1 MIIYP
6 DVIYSSIEYEHEVA
20 AHADDPFSL
29 AIVDIFWH
37 GTRQYQSFIERDGVA
52 KHQDYLRRGREGV
65 AQWQDKMKACE
76 TGCCKLEARTLEH
89 RRSLF
94 KNAGPDRSDRVGKQ
108 VEITVAMAV
117 ETFRKIEA
125 DNAASIKELRE
136 RAKLAHGQIQ
146 SYKSMVERLTAA
158 LVMFQH
164 ERLES
169 STNEAKPLEVSNH
182 DNTAAA
188 DLQADPPAPEIKVK
202 QPNYRTAAIAGAHHE
217 SAVRAR

>member
-6 DVIYSSIEYEHEVA
+6 DILYSSTEYEQEVA
-20 AHADDPFSL
+20 IHLDDPFSL

-65 AQWQDKMKACE
+65 AQWQDKIKTCE

-94 KNAGPDRSDRVGKQ
+94 KSNSPDHSGRVGKQ
-108 VEITVAMAV
+108 MDITVAMAV

-125 DNAASIKELRE
+125 NNAGSIKKLRE

-158 LVMFQH
+158 LVMYQH
-164 ERLES
+164 ERLAGPN
-169 STNEAKPLEVSNH
+169 NEAKPLDVSNH
-182 DNTAAA
+182 VNITTT
-188 DLQADPPAPEIKVK
+188 DLQAGLPAPEIKVK
-202 QPNYRTAAIAGAHHE
+202 QPYCRTANA
-217 SAVRAR
+217 